1 MMEHELSF
9 AKINILTDNIA
20 EVIVEQGIEITL
32 EMAEEYNNFLTERFP
47 SSFALLIN
55 KVNEYTFAF
64 EAQLTMAS
72 HLNLA
77 AIAVI
82 TYKDEDKDSVI
93 KLASLRALDGW
104 NLKTFDG
111 LNLGRQT
118 ALLWLQG
125 QLRALSLGDSL

>member
-1 MMEHELSF
+1 MMEYKLSF

-20 EVIVEQGIEITL
+20 EVIVEQGIEISL
-32 EMAEEYNNFLTERFP
+32 EMAEEYNNFLTETFP
-47 SSFALLIN
+47 ASFALLIN

-72 HLNLA
+72 HANLA

-93 KLASLRALDGW
+93 KLAGLRKLDGW
-104 NLKTFDG
+104 NLETFNG
-111 LNLGRQT
+111 LNLGRQSG
-118 ALLWLQG
+118 LDWLQSEL
-125 QLRALSLGDSL
+125 QSFNQGDSK

>member
-1 MMEHELSF
+1 MMEYTLSF
-9 AKINILTDNIA
+9 AKINILTDNVA
-20 EVIVEQGIEITL
+20 EVIVKQGIEISL
-32 EMAEEYNNFLTERFP
+32 EMAEEYNNFLTEKFP

-82 TYKDEDKDSVI
+82 TYKDEDKESVI
-93 KLASLRALDGW
+93 KLADLRSLDGW
-104 NLKTFDG
+104 NLKIFNG
-111 LNLGRQT
+111 LNLGRQ
-118 ALLWLQG
+118 AGLDWLQSEL
-125 QLRALSLGDSL
+125 QSFKPAHLK